1 MLLLRAPYILTMT
14 SSPIKNGA
22 VVIDEDK
29 ILFVG
34 PEKEIYQKYSSL
46 EEINLPNSVLLPGFV
61 NAHAHLE
68 LTSLRDFPYPGNFT
82 HWIETLVQKKVET
95 SDLDYEKGLHAGI
108 EESLRSGTT
117 TIADHV
123 SFNTDLTTLIQS
135 PLRGVLFLEVLGV
148 VPEVAE
154 EILKFA
160 ENFEAIFSNA
170 SNKMRVIASPHS
182 AHALELEI
190 LQKVLKSDR
199 SLFSIHLAESAEE
212 DQLFKQKKGPLADFI
227 SQKTQKKLDYN
238 QTSSIQYLNAQNL
251 LSSKILAVHCNYI
264 DETDIALLSQ
274 NQMSVVHCPSSHA
287 YFSHQR
293 FPLEKLLK
301 QDINIALGTDS
312 LASGSSLSMLDQI
325 GLARKNYP
333 EIKADKWLEMA
344 TIGGAKALKMENEI
358 GSISP
363 GKKGDLLGFQ
373 INAISSKS
381 DSQIMEEIIKQKQAD
396 FLMINGQRIF

>member
-1 MLLLRAPYILTMT
+1 MLLLRAPYILTMAG
-14 SSPIKNGA
+14 SPIKDGA
-22 VVIDEDK
+22 VVVDEDK
-29 ILFVG
+29 IFFVG
-34 PEKEIYQKYSSL
+34 PEKEIRQNYPSV
-46 EEINLPNSVLLPGFV
+46 EVIDLPNSVLLPGFV

-82 HWIETLVQKKVET
+82 HWIETLVQKKAET
-95 SDLDYEKGLHAGI
+95 SDLDYEKGLRAGI
-108 EESLRSGTT
+108 QESLRSGTT
-117 TIADHV
+117 TIGDHV

-182 AHALELEI
+182 AHALDLEI

-227 SQKTQKKLDYN
+227 RRKNVGANNYLPLQNSAV
-238 QTSSIQYLNAQNL
+238 QYLNAQHL
-251 LSSKILAVHCNYI
+251 LSSKILAIHCNYV

-301 QDINIALGTDS
+301 QEINIALGTDS

-325 GLARKNYP
+325 RLVRENYP
-333 EIKADKWLEMA
+333 EIKAEKWLEIA
-344 TIGGAKALKMENEI
+344 TLGGAKALHLDHEI
-358 GSISP
+358 GSIEV
-363 GKKGDLLGFQ
+363 GKKADLIG
-373 INAISSKS
+373 ISLNSPWF
-381 DSQIMEEIIKQKQAD
+381 SQSNLASEILKTELPH
-396 FLMINGQRIF
+396 FRMVNGISY